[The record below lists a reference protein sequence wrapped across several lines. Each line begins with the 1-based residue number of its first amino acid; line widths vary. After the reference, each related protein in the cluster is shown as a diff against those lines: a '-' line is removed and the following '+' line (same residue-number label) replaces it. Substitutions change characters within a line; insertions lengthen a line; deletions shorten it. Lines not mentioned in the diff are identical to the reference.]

1 MTIPPKI
8 TLLDG
13 SIGQELVKLSGKKP
27 SPLWSTSVL
36 MSDPALVSQVHDSYF
51 SAGSTVAT
59 TNTYASVPDRLEKA
73 NLLNQLEVLT
83 KTAVSL
89 AQKSRDK
96 HGSGKIAGS
105 IGPLEGSYRPW
116 ACPPAKVAA
125 KLYQQTVEIKAPS
138 VDVLLIETMSS
149 LNQAEGAL
157 MACCC
162 DKNKPVWLAMTV
174 DDDNGSLLRSGEH
187 LKDLHP
193 LVDSYQPEAVLI
205 NCSRPEAISSALEI
219 IQKFGK
225 PFGAYA
231 NGFTCI
237 SEGYKGESAT
247 VDALQARQ
255 DLDPQAYADYCMEW
269 IHQGATIVGGCCE
282 VGPARIEQVARRI
295 RAAGYEIV

>member
-116 ACPPAKVAA
+116 AYPPAKVAA
-125 KLYQQTVEIKAPS
+125 KRYQQTVEILAPS

-149 LNQAEGAL
+149 LNQAEG
-157 MACCC
+157 
-162 DKNKPVWLAMTV
+162 
-174 DDDNGSLLRSGEH
+174 H
-187 LKDLHP
+187 
-193 LVDSYQPEAVLI
+193 
-205 NCSRPEAISSALEI
+205 
-219 IQKFGK
+219 
-225 PFGAYA
+225 
-231 NGFTCI
+231 
-237 SEGYKGESAT
+237 
-247 VDALQARQ
+247 
-255 DLDPQAYADYCMEW
+255 
-269 IHQGATIVGGCCE
+269 
-282 VGPARIEQVARRI
+282 
-295 RAAGYEIV
+295 

>member
-1 MTIPPKI
+1 
-8 TLLDG
+8 
-13 SIGQELVKLSGKKP
+13 
-27 SPLWSTSVL
+27 
-36 MSDPALVSQVHDSYF
+36 
-51 SAGSTVAT
+51 
-59 TNTYASVPDRLEKA
+59 
-73 NLLNQLEVLT
+73 
-83 KTAVSL
+83 
-89 AQKSRDK
+89 
-96 HGSGKIAGS
+96 
-105 IGPLEGSYRPW
+105 
-116 ACPPAKVAA
+116 
-125 KLYQQTVEIKAPS
+125 VEILAPS

-225 PFGAYA
+225 PFGAYP